1 MVVAKVPHVATR
13 GCECRMNAL
22 RIGSSHSIRL
32 GVENCAV
39 DWPASVPFF
48 VETSI
53 AMSARDKN
61 EGKRNEID

>member
-1 MVVAKVPHVATR
+1 
-13 GCECRMNAL
+13 MNAL